1 MPLTQPP
8 KDAALAPACA
18 TVDALLAW
26 PADVPERGPILDM
39 ADNLR
44 DAIAAAVVPPPV
56 PVQPLDP
63 LLVYDVPLNQGS
75 SGSVGSTT
83 ADYLYIPTHPWDNKG
98 GDWVDNTELPQGT
111 TPFASVPIKLGQTG
125 AVTLDVSGLLRPNRP
140 GEQMQICLRAKLAG
154 ATSPTFVFN
163 SKESVTGGAP
173 ALFYGDGSLA
183 DLPNADVACNRST
196 ANELGGNQTWI
207 VSALSNVYLRF
218 PAPPAG
224 TTKATLTLSL
234 VHVADAGGFLE
245 AYDGT
250 KRLPAPPTET
260 WSLAGSGLPCFID
273 TPYFGLDAPPYIR
286 ARLYGDPAHS
296 LDLDK
301 YGQRNVVTDE
311 TGAQVLQITFDPHL
325 NAGATVSILFPDQN
339 EVTEAASEFDIR
351 FMPDMVDG
359 MTQGF
364 KCAFGWSSA
373 TKNDDAYYASIWKL
387 KPGRCGTLLS
397 GNGGAKAH
405 GNDGWSMRFDAFRPV
420 TPDTHPLAGHVVPMQ
435 YVYWPEQADFYGDPW
450 PWNLAQYTPKV
461 GEWHTITQRAKVNSM
476 NMVGGFNSDAELD
489 GYLDG
494 HLALRRRGFY
504 LRTTDKPIISLPP
517 YNVDSKLKIGRI
529 WFNVYHGGTALPRS
543 RCSFQIRN
551 FRAAVLT
558 P

>member
-1 MPLTQPP
+1 M
-8 KDAALAPACA
+8 KDQAAAAASAAAASVNVWPDDVPEKPALIGQAAALAN
-18 TVDALLAW
+18 
-26 PADVPERGPILDM
+26 GI
-39 ADNLR
+39 N
-44 DAIAAAVVPPPV
+44 AAVVPPPV

-83 ADYLYIPTHPWDNKG
+83 SDYIYTPTHPWDNKG
-98 GDWVDNTELPQGT
+98 GDWTDANGMPQG
-111 TPFASVPIKLGQTG
+111 PVAHASVAINLGQTG
-125 AVTLDVSGLLRPNRP
+125 VVTLDVTNLIRP
-140 GEQMQICLRAKLAG
+140 GEQMQICLRARTAQVT
-154 ATSPTFVFN
+154 APTFVFN
-163 SKESVTGGAP
+163 SKESGIATGIAYDTVAYAP
-173 ALFYGDGSLA
+173 L
-183 DLPNADVACNRST
+183 ADVACNKST
-196 ANELGGNQTWI
+196 ANELGGGQTLT

-234 VHVADAGGFLE
+234 VYVYDAGGFLE

-260 WSLAGSGLPCFID
+260 WSLAASGLPCFLQ
-273 TPYFGLDAPPYIR
+273 TQSFADAPDYIK
-286 ARLYGDPAHS
+286 ARLFGDPVHS

-301 YGQRNVVTDE
+301 YGQRNIVLDE
-311 TGAQVLQITFDPHL
+311 TGSNVLQITFDPHL
-325 NAGATVSILFPDQN
+325 NAGATVSVLFPNQE

-351 FMPDMVDG
+351 FMPDMVEG
-359 MTQGF
+359 MAQGF

-387 KPGRCGTLLS
+387 KPGRAGTLLA
-397 GNGGAKAH
+397 GNGGAKTH
-405 GNDGWSMRFDAFRPV
+405 GNDGWSLRFDAFRPV
-420 TPDTHPLAGHVVPMQ
+420 TPDSHPIAGHVIPMQ
-435 YVYWPEQADFYGDPW
+435 YAYWPGQSDFYGDPW
-450 PWNLAQYTPKV
+450 AWNLAQYSPKV
-461 GEWHTITQRAKVNSM
+461 GEWHTITQRAKVNTVTST
-476 NMVGGFNSDAELD
+476 GGYFNDAELD

-517 YNVDSKLKIGRI
+517 YNVDSQLKIGRI